1 MAFKGRVWGLG
12 KLLVLAGALA
22 ATFLLFA
29 AVGMRAALRAREV
42 RVPNLAGRDVDE
54 ATQMLTSVGLSL
66 RVDENRRAET
76 RVPEGRIVQQDP
88 PAGAGAREQR
98 TIRVWLSGGAHFVT
112 VPMLIGS
119 TERTARIRADQAALK
134 ITAVAEVRLPGYTQD
149 AVVAQA
155 PAASTRADAVSLLV
169 NRAEPPTTFVMPDL
183 IGLDGARAAEALTT
197 QGFRVALS
205 ASQTVPGSAA
215 GIVVRQQ
222 PPAGF
227 QVAQTDPIS
236 LEVTR

>member
-1 MAFKGRVWGLG
+1 MPFRGRMWGLG

-42 RVPNLAGRDVDE
+42 RVPNLAGRGVDE
-54 ATQMLTSVGLSL
+54 ATRLLTDVGLTL
-66 RVDENRRAET
+66 RLDENRRSDT
-76 RVPEGRIVQQDP
+76 RVPEGRIVQQEP
-88 PAGAGAREQR
+88 TAGVEARKQR
-98 TIRVWLSGGAHFVT
+98 TIRVWLSAGTRAAT
-112 VPMLIGS
+112 VPTLIGN
-119 TERTARIRADQAALK
+119 TERTARIRADQSALTIK
-134 ITAVAEVRLPGYTQD
+134 SVAEVRLPGFAPD

-155 PAASTRADAVSLLV
+155 PAPSTRADAVSLLV
-169 NRAEPPTTFVMPDL
+169 NRGEPVATFVMPDL
-183 IGLDGARAAEALTT
+183 IGMEGARAAEALTT
-197 QGFRVALS
+197 QGFRVSILAP
-205 ASQTVPGSAA
+205 QTLPGMAA

-227 QVAQTDPIS
+227 KVALTDPIS

>member
-1 MAFKGRVWGLG
+1 MPFTGRVWGLG
-12 KLLVLAGALA
+12 KLLVLAGALV

-42 RVPNLAGRDVDE
+42 RVPNLAGRGVDE
-54 ATQMLTSVGLSL
+54 ATRLLTDAGLTL
-66 RVDENRRAET
+66 RVDDNRRADT
-76 RVPEGRIVQQDP
+76 RVPEGHIVQQEP
-88 PAGAGAREQR
+88 PAGAEARKQR
-98 TIRVWLSGGAHFVT
+98 TIRVWLSGGTRAAT
-112 VPMLIGS
+112 VPLLVGNS
-119 TERTARIRADQAALK
+119 ERTARIRADQSALT
-134 ITAVAEVRLPGYTQD
+134 IASVAEVRLPGYAQD

-155 PAASTRADAVSLLV
+155 PAATTRADTVSLLV
-169 NRAEPPTTFVMPDL
+169 NRAEPPATFVMPDL

-205 ASQTVPGSAA
+205 ASQTMPGSAA

-227 QVAQTDPIS
+227 QVALADPIA